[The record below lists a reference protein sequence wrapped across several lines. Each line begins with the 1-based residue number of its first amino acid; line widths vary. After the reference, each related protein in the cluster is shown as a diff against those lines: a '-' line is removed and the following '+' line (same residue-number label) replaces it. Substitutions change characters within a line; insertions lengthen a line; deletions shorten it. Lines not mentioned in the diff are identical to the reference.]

1 MNIFHDKPTSISEW
15 DNIIDI
21 WDKDEDEEDYV
32 ITRKSDGVHIGWIGI
47 NGLLSENKTVWIK
60 MIVLL
65 PRFWGNGY
73 GSKVINE
80 VKQILKSRGYR
91 EIQLWTDE
99 SNERAQKC
107 YKLNEFS
114 IMDKKQSSVGNR
126 DILVN
131 RLLMNCKL

>member
-1 MNIFHDKPTSISEW
+1 MNIFHDESTSISEW

-21 WDKDEDEEDYV
+21 WNKDEDEEDYV
-32 ITRKSDGVHIGWIGI
+32 ITRKSDGIHIGWIGI

-60 MIVLL
+60 IIALL

-73 GSKVINE
+73 GSKVIKE

-107 YKLNEFS
+107 YKLNGFS
-114 IMDKKQSSVGNR
+114 VMDKKHGSVGNR